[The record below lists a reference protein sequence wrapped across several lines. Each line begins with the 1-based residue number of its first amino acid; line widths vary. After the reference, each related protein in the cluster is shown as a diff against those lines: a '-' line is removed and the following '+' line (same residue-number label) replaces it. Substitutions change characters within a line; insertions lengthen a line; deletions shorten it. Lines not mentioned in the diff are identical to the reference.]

1 ERGPSLSCEAA
12 SQRSGEGP
20 PRAPPAGHSLFGDAR
35 PPRRDRAK
43 ARPHSGRA
51 TDLHGHRLFGASWQ
65 SSKEGLKKGIRPRYA
80 AALVGT
86 GPKEQIFG
94 ADEPRTGAKQ
104 PRSIRLNAMQ
114 SGKGRN
120 STSSRSAN
128 LPRPL
133 MVGAFFRSG
142 LGGSRPSMRISIW
155 APQIGTTSAP
165 FP

>member
-1 ERGPSLSCEAA
+1 
-12 SQRSGEGP
+12 
-20 PRAPPAGHSLFGDAR
+20 
-35 PPRRDRAK
+35 
-43 ARPHSGRA
+43 
-51 TDLHGHRLFGASWQ
+51 
-65 SSKEGLKKGIRPRYA
+65 
-80 AALVGT
+80 
-86 GPKEQIFG
+86 KEQIFG

-165 FP
+165 FSLSGIGGSNGGGQLLLGACNAHWSLGVLNRFTAFSCDLLR